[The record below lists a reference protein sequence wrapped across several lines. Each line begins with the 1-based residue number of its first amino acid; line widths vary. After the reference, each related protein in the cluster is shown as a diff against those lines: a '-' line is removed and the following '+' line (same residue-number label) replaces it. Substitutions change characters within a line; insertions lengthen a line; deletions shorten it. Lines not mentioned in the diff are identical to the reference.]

1 MKSKQS
7 SRIYYYGKDHKD
19 VFFEGKY
26 YPVMA
31 AKNEYGCEGVIWRK
45 LFPDKYYMTRSSQWW
60 LNGYQTVRSLG
71 IYYNELDNY
80 REEYRFLEDESTV
93 KGAKFLAFAET
104 AYKSPYGYTVSNQY
118 IHLSTDG
125 KYFKKFDLDHV
136 ICAGPF
142 FVSNGFVYVFD
153 DGTNY
158 AGGTSYFYHVRV
170 DKNMKRIGNEE
181 LICEIADGTNDF
193 HKSNLIRCPHVGTD
207 PDVILYSYDSLY
219 AITMDG
225 GCHKVDFSVQYKNT
239 NYMSYQNGRFILPAY
254 EYSKAT
260 GYVTYLAESSDGRNW
275 TKHSFNH
282 NINSGQL
289 VVLWN
294 GSEYICYANEYYDSS
309 NSCINVY
316 AGGSL
321 GGLSLVNSL
330 QGDGYAVQ
338 NIAGNKSVKGNLTLV
353 FDTKYTESYFVK
365 YDGIY
370 RISISDLQTILT
382 ETLCFKNYQQIPPQ
396 EILIGS
402 SYLGKYGGYSTYWTV
417 YIDNLYLKTSDRN
430 FLCYNH
436 SPGSNDLKEWGTD
449 MAEYHARR

>member
-142 FVSNGFVYVFD
+142 FVSDGFVYVFD

-170 DKNMKRIGNEE
+170 DKNMNRIGNEE
-181 LICEIADGTNDF
+181 LICKIADGTNDF

-219 AITMDG
+219 VITMDG

-239 NYMSYQNGRFILPAY
+239 NHI
-254 EYSKAT
+254 
-260 GYVTYLAESSDGRNW
+260 
-275 TKHSFNH
+275 
-282 NINSGQL
+282 
-289 VVLWN
+289 
-294 GSEYICYANEYYDSS
+294 
-309 NSCINVY
+309 
-316 AGGSL
+316 
-321 GGLSLVNSL
+321 
-330 QGDGYAVQ
+330 
-338 NIAGNKSVKGNLTLV
+338 
-353 FDTKYTESYFVK
+353 
-365 YDGIY
+365 
-370 RISISDLQTILT
+370 
-382 ETLCFKNYQQIPPQ
+382 
-396 EILIGS
+396 
-402 SYLGKYGGYSTYWTV
+402 
-417 YIDNLYLKTSDRN
+417 
-430 FLCYNH
+430 
-436 SPGSNDLKEWGTD
+436 
-449 MAEYHARR
+449 